1 MWKASLLLAAV
12 RADFDAD
19 LVAAGQRGQRR
30 AHKAGPALLDVLRV
44 PVRTGCA
51 LTFAAG
57 NRTLTFRGARRIS
70 FDPAQDCDGA
80 WPACGAGAPRTPL
93 LCSLGDDGASRPPRR
108 APLALATSVT
118 DFRFLW
124 RFWRWTANTACYAS
138 QHDLPYYVFV
148 GTPLKR
154 ATKRSA
160 ATTCPARKEELLG
173 HTSKALSLHALA
185 SLGVAD
191 RVLFLD
197 ARLLCRNRNF
207 TAPSR
212 RHPRHRR
219 DACSTAWRCPF
230 PTHWLISPQADIWIA
245 RHVPLRAFL
254 EAAGAADVALPAPC
268 YRQLFGAAVVLVRS
282 TPWAAGFLATWFGL
296 RCGPKDQP
304 SLWHLVLRAAGLDG
318 AAEEVLQL
326 YHDERC
332 VVDGALTKSEC
343 SCVASGRVAADD
355 ATCGYYAAWKAANRA
370 FLAGG
375 AFPPGAVVDA
385 GDVYAVRRPTFVEG
399 GRVAYLP
406 NVGSGSLLCGAAA
419 PLRHVKFLRKEDRDL
434 PAACPALPPGTGWK
448 GD

>member
-51 LTFAAG
+51 LTYAAG

-80 WPACGAGAPRTPL
+80 WPGCGAGAPRTPL

-185 SLGVAD
+185 ALGVAD

-197 ARLLCRNRNF
+197 
-207 TAPSR
+207 
-212 RHPRHRR
+212 
-219 DACSTAWRCPF
+219 
-230 PTHWLISPQADIWIA
+230 ADIWIA

-318 AAEEVLQL
+318 AAEDVLKL

-332 VVDGALTKSEC
+332 VVDGALTKNEC

-406 NVGSGSLLCGAAA
+406 NVGSESLLCGAAA
-419 PLRHVKFLRKEDRDL
+419 PLRHVKFLRKEDRDP

>member
-12 RADFDAD
+12 RADFDDAM
-19 LVAAGQRGQRR
+19 VAAGQRGQRR

-51 LTFAAG
+51 LTFAGG
-57 NRTLTFRGARRIS
+57 NRTLTFRGARRIT
-70 FDPAQDCDGA
+70 FDPAQECDGA

-108 APLALATSVT
+108 APLVLATSVT

-185 SLGVAD
+185 ALGVAD

-197 ARLLCRNRNF
+197 
-207 TAPSR
+207 
-212 RHPRHRR
+212 
-219 DACSTAWRCPF
+219 
-230 PTHWLISPQADIWIA
+230 ADIWIA

-318 AAEEVLQL
+318 AAEDVLKL

-419 PLRHVKFLRKEDRDL
+419 PLRHVKFLRKEDRDP

>member
-12 RADFDAD
+12 RADFDDAM
-19 LVAAGQRGQRR
+19 VAAGQRGQRR

-51 LTFAAG
+51 LTFGAG

-185 SLGVAD
+185 ALDVAD

-197 ARLLCRNRNF
+197 V
-207 TAPSR
+207 
-212 RHPRHRR
+212 
-219 DACSTAWRCPF
+219 
-230 PTHWLISPQADIWIA
+230 DIWIA

-332 VVDGALTKSEC
+332 VVDGALTKNEC
-343 SCVASGRVAADD
+343 SCVASGRVAAED

>member
-1 MWKASLLLAAV
+1 MWRASLLLAAV

-51 LTFAAG
+51 LTYAAG
-57 NRTLTFRGARRIS
+57 NRTLTFRGARRIT

-124 RFWRWTANTACYAS
+124 RFWRWTANTACYAR

-185 SLGVAD
+185 ALGVAD

-197 ARLLCRNRNF
+197 
-207 TAPSR
+207 
-212 RHPRHRR
+212 
-219 DACSTAWRCPF
+219 
-230 PTHWLISPQADIWIA
+230 ADIWIA

-318 AAEEVLQL
+318 AAEEVLKL

-332 VVDGALTKSEC
+332 VVDGALTKNEC
-343 SCVASGRVAADD
+343 SCVAGGRVAADD

-406 NVGSGSLLCGAAA
+406 NVGSESLLCGAAA
-419 PLRHVKFLRKEDRDL
+419 PLRHVKFLRKEDRDP

>member
-1 MWKASLLLAAV
+1 MWRASLLLAAV

-51 LTFAAG
+51 LTYAAG
-57 NRTLTFRGARRIS
+57 NRTLTFRGARRIT

-93 LCSLGDDGASRPPRR
+93 LCSLGDGASRPPRR

-185 SLGVAD
+185 ALGVAD

-197 ARLLCRNRNF
+197 
-207 TAPSR
+207 
-212 RHPRHRR
+212 
-219 DACSTAWRCPF
+219 
-230 PTHWLISPQADIWIA
+230 ADIWIA

-304 SLWHLVLRAAGLDG
+304 SLWHLVLRAAELDG
-318 AAEEVLQL
+318 AAEDVLKL
-326 YHDERC
+326 YHDARC
-332 VVDGALTKSEC
+332 VVDGALTKNEC
-343 SCVASGRVAADD
+343 SCVDGGRVAADD

-406 NVGSGSLLCGAAA
+406 NVGSGSLLYGAAA

>member
-1 MWKASLLLAAV
+1 MWRASLLLAAV
-12 RADFDAD
+12 RADFDDAM
-19 LVAAGQRGQRR
+19 VAAGQRGQRR

-51 LTFAAG
+51 LTFGAG
-57 NRTLTFRGARRIS
+57 NRTLTFRGARRIT

-124 RFWRWTANTACYAS
+124 RFWRWTANTACYAR

-197 ARLLCRNRNF
+197 
-207 TAPSR
+207 
-212 RHPRHRR
+212 
-219 DACSTAWRCPF
+219 
-230 PTHWLISPQADIWIA
+230 ADIWIA

-304 SLWHLVLRAAGLDG
+304 SLWHLVLRAAGLDD
-318 AAEEVLQL
+318 AAEEVLKL

-332 VVDGALTKSEC
+332 VVDGALTKNEC

-406 NVGSGSLLCGAAA
+406 NVGSESLLCGAAA
-419 PLRHVKFLRKEDRDL
+419 PLRHVKFLRKEDRDP

>member
-1 MWKASLLLAAV
+1 MWRASLLLAAV
-12 RADFDAD
+12 GADFDAD

-51 LTFAAG
+51 LTFGAG
-57 NRTLTFRGARRIS
+57 NRTLTFRGARRIT

-80 WPACGAGAPRTPL
+80 WPGCGAGAPRTPL
-93 LCSLGDDGASRPPRR
+93 LCSLGDAAASRPPRR

-185 SLGVAD
+185 ALGVAD

-197 ARLLCRNRNF
+197 
-207 TAPSR
+207 
-212 RHPRHRR
+212 
-219 DACSTAWRCPF
+219 
-230 PTHWLISPQADIWIA
+230 ADIWIA

-318 AAEEVLQL
+318 AAEDVLKL

-332 VVDGALTKSEC
+332 VVDGALTKNEC
-343 SCVASGRVAADD
+343 SCVAGGRVAADD

-419 PLRHVKFLRKEDRDL
+419 PLRHVKFLRKELRDL
-434 PAACPALPPGTGWK
+434 PDACPALPPGTGWK

>member
-12 RADFDAD
+12 RADFDDAM
-19 LVAAGQRGQRR
+19 VAAGQRGQRR

-185 SLGVAD
+185 ALGVAD

-197 ARLLCRNRNF
+197 
-207 TAPSR
+207 
-212 RHPRHRR
+212 
-219 DACSTAWRCPF
+219 
-230 PTHWLISPQADIWIA
+230 ADIWIA

-304 SLWHLVLRAAGLDG
+304 SLWHLVLRAAGLDD
-318 AAEEVLQL
+318 AAEEVLKL

-332 VVDGALTKSEC
+332 VVDGALTKNEC
-343 SCVASGRVAADD
+343 SCVDGGRVAADD

-419 PLRHVKFLRKEDRDL
+419 PLRHVKFLRKEDRDP

>member
-1 MWKASLLLAAV
+1 MWRASLLLAAV
-12 RADFDAD
+12 RADFDDAM
-19 LVAAGQRGQRR
+19 VAAGQRGQRR

-51 LTFAAG
+51 LTFGAG
-57 NRTLTFRGARRIS
+57 NRTLTFRGARRIT

-124 RFWRWTANTACYAS
+124 RFWRWTANTACYAR

-173 HTSKALSLHALA
+173 HTSKALSLHALT

-197 ARLLCRNRNF
+197 
-207 TAPSR
+207 
-212 RHPRHRR
+212 
-219 DACSTAWRCPF
+219 
-230 PTHWLISPQADIWIA
+230 ADIWIA

-304 SLWHLVLRAAGLDG
+304 SLWHLVLRAAGLDD
-318 AAEEVLQL
+318 AAEEVLKL

-332 VVDGALTKSEC
+332 VVDGALTKNEC
-343 SCVASGRVAADD
+343 SCVDGGRVAADD

-419 PLRHVKFLRKEDRDL
+419 PLRHVKFLRKEDRDP

>member
-12 RADFDAD
+12 RADFDDAM
-19 LVAAGQRGQRR
+19 VAAGQRGQRR

-51 LTFAAG
+51 LTYAAG
-57 NRTLTFRGARRIS
+57 NRTLTFRGARRIT

-173 HTSKALSLHALA
+173 HTSKALSLHALTA
-185 SLGVAD
+185 LDVAD

-197 ARLLCRNRNF
+197 
-207 TAPSR
+207 
-212 RHPRHRR
+212 
-219 DACSTAWRCPF
+219 
-230 PTHWLISPQADIWIA
+230 ADIWIA

-318 AAEEVLQL
+318 AAEDVLKL

-332 VVDGALTKSEC
+332 VVDGALTKNEC
-343 SCVASGRVAADD
+343 SCVDGGRVAADD

-406 NVGSGSLLCGAAA
+406 NVGSDSLLCGAAA
-419 PLRHVKFLRKEDRDL
+419 PLRHLKFLRKEDRDL
-434 PAACPALPPGTGWK
+434 LATCPALPPGTGWK